1 MSHWVMSSRLGR
13 HVRHAMLLA
22 LIGASMSGCA
32 LLRGPP
38 AARTLALDLP
48 VSRSEA
54 VRRTLAAFREQGYTI
69 RATLTSGLNPE
80 TEPFRQGDAEA
91 VFRAEISGSE
101 SRARVVLSGT
111 YRIEQFG
118 GIVRTDEKEVRNGDD
133 PIERALWSRLEQ
145 LRLTIR
151 QP

>member
-1 MSHWVMSSRLGR
+1 MILP
-13 HVRHAMLLA
+13 VRVAAALA
-22 LIGASMSGCA
+22 LLGVASGCG

-38 AARTLALDLP
+38 AARSLSVDLP

-54 VRRTLAAFREQGYTI
+54 VRRTTTAFREQGYTI
-69 RATLTSGLNPE
+69 RSSLTSGLNPE
-80 TEPFRQGDAEA
+80 TEPFRQGEAEA
-91 VFRAEISGSE
+91 VFRAEVSGSE

-111 YRIEQFG
+111 YRIKQFG
-118 GIVRTDEKEVRNGDD
+118 GIVRTDEKVVRNSDD

-151 QP
+151 TP